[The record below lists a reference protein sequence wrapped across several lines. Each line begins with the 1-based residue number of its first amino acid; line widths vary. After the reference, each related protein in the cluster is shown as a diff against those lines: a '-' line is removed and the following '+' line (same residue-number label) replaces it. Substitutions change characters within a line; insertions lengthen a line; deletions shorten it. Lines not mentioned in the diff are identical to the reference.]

1 MKKIYQKPVTQEEVC
16 MEVENEM
23 LAGSPGLS
31 ETAADSEAENLSR
44 FMLLDAIVFE

>member
-1 MKKIYQKPVTQEEVC
+1 MKKTYQKPETMADVC
-16 MEVENEM
+16 LEVENEM

-44 FMLLDAIVFE
+44 FMLMDAVIFE